1 MLDLI
6 EKLLP
11 KNARIVLLLVL
22 LTFGGGWVAVKGK
35 DQITAWAQEAA
46 TTQVK
51 VIVNDEVRE
60 AAKEA
65 ATDAAVKAARAAAK
79 EVTLDKAALEQ
90 RIAEQNARIEKLE
103 AKVK

>member
-11 KNARIVLLLVL
+11 QSARTALLLIL
-22 LTFGGGWVAVKGK
+22 LVVGGGWVAVNGK
-35 DQITAWAQEAA
+35 DTIAVWAQEAA

-51 VIVNDEVRE
+51 VIVNEEVRE

-65 ATDAAVKAARAAAK
+65 ATDAAVKAARAAAR
-79 EVTLDKAALEQ
+79 EGF
-90 RIAEQNARIEKLE
+90 RCNRPGGRPP
-103 AKVK
+103 